1 MPKEKM
7 MYKEIS
13 EKYIIQTLQCYEEK
27 TIALRRE
34 MSKQYS
40 QLFCRDNDVMKSV
53 AYSQMHYN
61 ATATDI
67 SDILDVIEIYE
78 KYQKLEK
85 KKIFDIKFTMRDI
98 VEEQESMNRIMAAFS
113 VLDDQQRELL
123 TYLYIDNPKKIVT
136 AAISEYAEKY
146 ELCDMTIYRLRKK
159 SLKKIKEIYDSD
171 LTQAEIYR
179 CKKRACLNNINP
191 YR

>member
-1 MPKEKM
+1 
-7 MYKEIS
+7 MYKDIT

-27 TIALRRE
+27 TAALRRE
-34 MSKQYS
+34 MSAQYA

-53 AYSQMHYN
+53 AYPQMHSN
-61 ATATDI
+61 ATATDN

-85 KKIFDIKFTMRDI
+85 KKIFDIKSTMRDI
-98 VEEQESMNRIMAAFS
+98 VEEQETMNRIMAAFS
-113 VLDDQQRELL
+113 VLDDQQKELL
-123 TYLYIDNPKKIVT
+123 TYLYIDEPKKIV
-136 AAISEYAEKY
+136 ASAISEYAEKY
-146 ELCDMTIYRLRKK
+146 EVSSVTIYRIRKK
-159 SLKKIKEIYDSD
+159 AIDKINTLYNSD
-171 LTQAEIYR
+171 LTQAEIYK